1 MQTISEI
8 AILKLPC
15 GSKILLLRTF
25 WSRKLKYKKSIK
37 LQFKYQN
44 ITKNDFETIFQ
55 VVHFLWGKRVVK
67 KNVQKRIVSKKRKRK
82 GNNILNEQKL

>member
-67 KNVQKRIVSKKRKRK
+67 KNV
-82 GNNILNEQKL
+82 

>member
-15 GSKILLLRTF
+15 ESKILLLRTF

-67 KNVQKRIVSKKRKRK
+67 KNV
-82 GNNILNEQKL
+82 